1 MSIYIILIYINI
13 YQDDRPTMTLYYLHV
28 TTHFY
33 IIYIILYYI
42 FILKCMVYFIS
53 SYKIL
58 YNRSGWRSKQLST
71 TCLGSG
77 WTLLMWAPL
86 SFFVNLHI
94 HPNVS
99 VNVVNV
105 VNVINPVDV
114 SAFFSVNLSLLAFSC
129 PFDPLNYNHHASPPN
144 SYFPFDNYNHNHPS
158 PLVSYDILILSNIT
172 IIFQVLLF
180 FFLTKMIFW

>member
-129 PFDPLNYNHHASPPN
+129 PFDPLNYNH
-144 SYFPFDNYNHNHPS
+144 NHPS

-172 IIFQVLLF
+172 IIFLF
-180 FFLTKMIFW
+180 LSDPSPIIGYACQ

>member
-13 YQDDRPTMTLYYLHV
+13 YQDDRPTVTLYYLHV

-86 SFFVNLHI
+86 SSLST
-94 HPNVS
+94 S
-99 VNVVNV
+99 VF
-105 VNVINPVDV
+105 I
-114 SAFFSVNLSLLAFSC
+114 LMSLWMWS
-129 PFDPLNYNHHASPPN
+129 
-144 SYFPFDNYNHNHPS
+144 
-158 PLVSYDILILSNIT
+158 ILSMMSTLLMWAQSSVSTSLSILNVE
-172 IIFQVLLF
+172 VLFLWMWSVLSMLSILF
-180 FFLTKMIFW
+180 MWAP